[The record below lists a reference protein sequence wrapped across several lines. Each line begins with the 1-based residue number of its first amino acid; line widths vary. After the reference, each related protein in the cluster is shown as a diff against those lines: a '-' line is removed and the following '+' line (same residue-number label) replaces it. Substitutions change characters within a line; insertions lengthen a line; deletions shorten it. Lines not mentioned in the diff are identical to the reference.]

1 MYYTNY
7 DPFMTNPS
15 YTEYIKVTN
24 FKSVK
29 DALKGEGKS
38 FPHISFY
45 SLFPGFPNSPEV
57 FSSGG
62 RGACMR
68 APSPRLCL
76 GPIALHPEA
85 GLPWAPADGA
95 VLAAQ
100 GGCTP
105 SRSHFPPT
113 AGPLVP
119 GVS

>member
-1 MYYTNY
+1 
-7 DPFMTNPS
+7 
-15 YTEYIKVTN
+15 
-24 FKSVK
+24 
-29 DALKGEGKS
+29 
-38 FPHISFY
+38 
-45 SLFPGFPNSPEV
+45 
-57 FSSGG
+57 
-62 RGACMR
+62 MR
-68 APSPRLCL
+68 VPSPRLCL

-105 SRSHFPPT
+105 SQAHFPPT